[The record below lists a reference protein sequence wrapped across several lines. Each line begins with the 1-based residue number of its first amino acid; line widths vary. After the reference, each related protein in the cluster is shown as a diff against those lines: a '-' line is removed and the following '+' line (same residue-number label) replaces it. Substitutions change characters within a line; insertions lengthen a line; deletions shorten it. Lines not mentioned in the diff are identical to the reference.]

1 MSEKEKRN
9 RQNMP
14 DVPNCKNTSD
24 DSLQP
29 EGYDEQQLDRL
40 SMLGP
45 EILEQIKQ
53 GKPIAIHYFDSNTT
67 VFYNKENIHL
77 NQAQFSLFARTILPD
92 LYEFQKK
99 RRMNQRAIKLINPIG

>member
-1 MSEKEKRN
+1 MSEKEKKN

-14 DVPNCKNTSD
+14 NVPNCKNTSD
-24 DSLQP
+24 DSLQS
-29 EGYDEQQLDRL
+29 EEYDEQQLDRL

-77 NQAQFSLFARTILPD
+77 NQAQLSLFARTILPD
-92 LYEFQKK
+92 LYEFQKEK
-99 RRMNQRAIKLINPIG
+99 ENESEGNQTD